1 MKFSWA
7 SFSTEPIV
15 RMASAAED
23 QADQESKHAHIKI
36 TELLRFRM
44 LILVDDLQANQPPKR
59 NMRV

>member
-1 MKFSWA
+1 
-7 SFSTEPIV
+7 
-15 RMASAAED
+15 MARRCCGSSGSGK
-23 QADQESKHAHIKI
+23 QNTHIKI